1 MLNEK
6 LKQVRKAKGLSQEQL
21 AVKLN
26 VVRQTISKWEKGFSV
41 PDTEML
47 IKMAEVLDLNM
58 NAFFNEI
65 MDKNEV
71 KKGSEYDVIIIGAG
85 PGGIFAAYE
94 LTKLDRNLKIAVF
107 EAGHALEKRRCP
119 IDGDKIKS
127 CINCKSCS
135 IMSGFG
141 GAGAFSD
148 GKYNIT
154 NDFGGTLYEY
164 IGKKQALDLMKYVDE
179 INMKYGGEGTKL
191 YSTAGTRFKTLCIQN
206 DLHLLDASVRHLG
219 TDINYVVLEN
229 LYADLKDKVEFF
241 FDMPVQSVACIDG
254 GYQAFCKDAAYT
266 CKDCIISVGRS
277 GSKWM
282 ESVCR
287 DLNIPTK
294 SNRVDI
300 GVRVELPATVFAHLT
315 DELYESKIVY
325 RTEKYGDKVRTF
337 CMNPKGAVV
346 NENTNGII
354 TVNGHSYED
363 PEKQTENT
371 NFALLVSKNFSEP
384 FKDSNGYGESI
395 ARLSNMLGGGV
406 IVQRFGDLIRGRRS
420 TPGRMQ
426 DSFMTPTLNATP
438 GDLSLVLPKRILDGI
453 IEMIY
458 ALDKVAPGTANDD
471 TLLYGVEVKFYNMEV
486 EVSEKL
492 ESKYEGLYIIGDG
505 SGITHSLSHASAS
518 GVHVARN
525 IVEK

>member
-1 MLNEK
+1 MH
-6 LKQVRKAKGLSQEQL
+6 
-21 AVKLN
+21 
-26 VVRQTISKWEKGFSV
+26 
-41 PDTEML
+41 
-47 IKMAEVLDLNM
+47 
-58 NAFFNEI
+58 
-65 MDKNEV
+65 
-71 KKGSEYDVIIIGAG
+71 YDVIIIGAG
-85 PGGIFAAYE
+85 PGGIFSAYE
-94 LTKLDRNLKIAVF
+94 LAKLNPQLKIAVF
-107 EAGHALEKRRCP
+107 ESGKPLEKRRCP
-119 IDGDKIKS
+119 IDGEKIKS

-164 IGKKQALDLMKYVDE
+164 IGKAKALELMRYVDE
-179 INMKYGGEGTKL
+179 INMRYGGEGTKL
-191 YSTAGTRFKTLCIQN
+191 YSTAGSKFKKICMQN

-219 TDINYVVLEN
+219 TDINYVVLKN
-229 LYADLKDKVEFF
+229 LYEELSTKVAFYFET
-241 FDMPVQSVACIDG
+241 PVQSIKTAG
-254 GYQAFCKDAAYT
+254 NGYRIETENSAYT
-266 CKDCIISVGRS
+266 CDKCIVSVGRS

-282 ESVCR
+282 GQVC
-287 DLNIPTK
+287 DELQIPTN

-300 GVRVELPATVFAHLT
+300 GVRVEIPAEIFSHLT

-325 RTEKYGDKVRTF
+325 RTEKYGDRVRTF

-346 NENTNGII
+346 SENTNGII

-363 PEKQTENT
+363 PEKQTKNT
-371 NFALLVSKNFSEP
+371 NFALLVAKHFSEP
-384 FKDSNGYGESI
+384 FRDSNGYGESI
-395 ARLSNMLGGGV
+395 ARLSNMLGGGI

-420 TPGRMQ
+420 TPSRIEE
-426 DSFMTPTLNATP
+426 SYTVPTLSATP

-458 ALDKVAPGTANDD
+458 ALDKIAPGTANED

-486 EVSEKL
+486 EVDETLQSRHK
-492 ESKYEGLYIIGDG
+492 GLYIIGDG
-505 SGITHSLSHASAS
+505 GGITHSLSHASAS

-525 IVEK
+525 ICAK

>member
-1 MLNEK
+1 M
-6 LKQVRKAKGLSQEQL
+6 
-21 AVKLN
+21 
-26 VVRQTISKWEKGFSV
+26 
-41 PDTEML
+41 
-47 IKMAEVLDLNM
+47 M
-58 NAFFNEI
+58 N
-65 MDKNEV
+65 
-71 KKGSEYDVIIIGAG
+71 YDVIVIGAG
-85 PGGIFAAYE
+85 PGGIFSAYE
-94 LTKLDRNLKIAVF
+94 LKKLQPELKVAVF
-107 EAGHALEKRRCP
+107 EAGHALSKRRCP
-119 IDGDKIKS
+119 IDGEKIKT
-127 CINCKSCS
+127 CISCKSCS

-164 IGKKQALDLMKYVDE
+164 IGKKRALELMRYVDE
-179 INMKYGGEGTKL
+179 INMRYGGEGTKL
-191 YSTAGTRFKTLCIQN
+191 YSTAGTKFKKLCIQN

-229 LYADLKDKVEFF
+229 LYNEMKEKVDFF
-241 FDMPVQSVACIDG
+241 FDTPVERVAVIEG
-254 GYQAFCKDAAYT
+254 GYEVCCKDASYT
-266 CKDCIISVGRS
+266 CTKCVISAGRS

-287 DLNIPTK
+287 DLQIPTK

-300 GVRVELPATVFAHLT
+300 GVRVELPAEVFSHLT

-325 RTEKYGDKVRTF
+325 RTEKYGDLVRTF

-363 PEKQTENT
+363 PAKQTENT
-371 NFALLVSKNFSEP
+371 NFALLVAKHFSEP

-420 TPGRMQ
+420 TPSRMQ
-426 DSFMTPTLNATP
+426 GSFLTPTLNATP

-458 ALDKVAPGTANDD
+458 ALDNVAPGTANDD

-486 EVSEKL
+486 EVDEHLQSRH
-492 ESKYEGLYIIGDG
+492 EGLYIIGDG

-525 IVEK
+525 IAGA

>member
-6 LKQVRKAKGLSQEQL
+6 LKQVRKAKRLSQEQL

-148 GKYNIT
+148 VKYNIT

-164 IGKKQALDLMKYVDE
+164 IG
-179 INMKYGGEGTKL
+179 
-191 YSTAGTRFKTLCIQN
+191 
-206 DLHLLDASVRHLG
+206 
-219 TDINYVVLEN
+219 
-229 LYADLKDKVEFF
+229 
-241 FDMPVQSVACIDG
+241 
-254 GYQAFCKDAAYT
+254 
-266 CKDCIISVGRS
+266 
-277 GSKWM
+277 
-282 ESVCR
+282 ES
-287 DLNIPTK
+287 
-294 SNRVDI
+294 
-300 GVRVELPATVFAHLT
+300 
-315 DELYESKIVY
+315 
-325 RTEKYGDKVRTF
+325 
-337 CMNPKGAVV
+337 
-346 NENTNGII
+346 
-354 TVNGHSYED
+354 
-363 PEKQTENT
+363 
-371 NFALLVSKNFSEP
+371 
-384 FKDSNGYGESI
+384 
-395 ARLSNMLGGGV
+395 RLWN
-406 IVQRFGDLIRGRRS
+406 
-420 TPGRMQ
+420 
-426 DSFMTPTLNATP
+426 
-438 GDLSLVLPKRILDGI
+438 
-453 IEMIY
+453 
-458 ALDKVAPGTANDD
+458 
-471 TLLYGVEVKFYNMEV
+471 
-486 EVSEKL
+486 
-492 ESKYEGLYIIGDG
+492 
-505 SGITHSLSHASAS
+505 
-518 GVHVARN
+518 
-525 IVEK
+525 

>member
-1 MLNEK
+1 
-6 LKQVRKAKGLSQEQL
+6 
-21 AVKLN
+21 
-26 VVRQTISKWEKGFSV
+26 
-41 PDTEML
+41 
-47 IKMAEVLDLNM
+47 M
-58 NAFFNEI
+58 N
-65 MDKNEV
+65 
-71 KKGSEYDVIIIGAG
+71 YDVMIIGAG
-85 PGGIFAAYE
+85 PGGIFSAYE
-94 LTKLDRNLKIAVF
+94 LTQRCPEMKVAVV
-107 EAGHALEKRRCP
+107 EAGHALNRRRCP
-119 IDGDKIKS
+119 IDGEKVKT
-127 CINCKSCS
+127 CIGCKSCS

-148 GKYNIT
+148 GEYNIT

-164 IGKKQALDLMKYVDE
+164 IGKRQALELMRYVDE
-179 INMKYGGEGTKL
+179 INMRYGGQGTKL
-191 YSTAGTRFKTLCIQN
+191 YSTAGTKFKKACIQH

-229 LYADLKDKVEFF
+229 LYNFLKEKVDFF
-241 FDMPVQSVACIDG
+241 FDCPVERVNVIEG
-254 GYQAFCKDAAYT
+254 GYEIVCGDKTYT
-266 CKDCIISVGRS
+266 CGKCVISVGRS

-282 ESVCR
+282 EQVCR
-287 DLNIPTK
+287 ELDIPTR

-300 GVRVELPATVFAHLT
+300 GVRVELPAEVFSHLT

-325 RTEKYGDKVRTF
+325 RTKQYGDRVRTF

-363 PEKQTENT
+363 PARQTENT
-371 NFALLVSKNFSEP
+371 NFALLVAKHFSEP

-420 TPGRMQ
+420 TPNRIEE
-426 DSFMTPTLNATP
+426 SFVTPTLNATP

-486 EVSEKL
+486 EVDEKL
-492 ESKYEGLYIIGDG
+492 QSRYPGLYIIGDG

-518 GVHVARN
+518 GVHVARDIAGN
-525 IVEK
+525 

>member
-1 MLNEK
+1 
-6 LKQVRKAKGLSQEQL
+6 
-21 AVKLN
+21 
-26 VVRQTISKWEKGFSV
+26 
-41 PDTEML
+41 
-47 IKMAEVLDLNM
+47 M
-58 NAFFNEI
+58 N
-65 MDKNEV
+65 
-71 KKGSEYDVIIIGAG
+71 YDVIIIGAG
-85 PGGIFAAYE
+85 PGGIFTAYE
-94 LTKLDRNLKIAVF
+94 LTQRAPSLRVAVF
-107 EAGHALEKRRCP
+107 EAGHALGKRRCP
-119 IDGDKIKS
+119 IDGEKVKT
-127 CINCKSCS
+127 CIGCKTCS

-164 IGKKQALDLMKYVDE
+164 IGKNRALELMRYVDE
-179 INMKYGGEGTKL
+179 INMRFGGAGTKL
-191 YSTAGTRFKTLCIQN
+191 YSTAGTRFKTLCIQH

-229 LYADLKDKVEFF
+229 LYTFLKDKADFYFDAPVTAVERTE
-241 FDMPVQSVACIDG
+241 DG
-254 GYQAFCKDAAYT
+254 YAVTSQGERHTCAY
-266 CKDCIISVGRS
+266 CVISVGRS

-282 ESVCR
+282 ETVCR
-287 DLNIPTK
+287 DLDIPTK
-294 SNRVDI
+294 SNRVDL
-300 GVRVELPATVFAHLT
+300 GVRVELPAEVFASLT

-325 RTEKYGDKVRTF
+325 RTQKYGDLVRTF

-363 PEKQTENT
+363 PARQTENT
-371 NFALLVSKNFSEP
+371 NFALLVAKHFSEP

-420 TPGRMQ
+420 NADRMR
-426 DSFMTPTLNATP
+426 DSFLTPTLNATP

-486 EVSEKL
+486 EVNERL
-492 ESKYEGLYIIGDG
+492 QAKYDGLYIIGDG

-518 GVHVARN
+518 GVHVARD
-525 IVEK
+525 IADAGK